1 MEGSKEFANTIGNV
15 QTGIGLAL
23 TGPGMGWTSFGK
35 LALSASVL
43 NGVDDMSANFTKDG
57 KTLLEQGLGTKN
69 GRIAKGVLS
78 GWGTAGSINSLLEHG
93 FKITTVTDAVGGAL
107 DAKTTADNAIKST
120 SNGN

>member
-1 MEGSKEFANTIGNV
+1 MNHLEYAVYGNV

-23 TGPGMGWTSFGK
+23 TGSGMGWTSFWK
-35 LALSASVL
+35 LASSASVL

-57 KTLLEQGLGTKN
+57 KTLLEQGLGNKN

-93 FKITTVTDAVGGAL
+93 FKITTVTDVVGGAL